1 MKTTSSCPYKI
12 NSEDFPS
19 YGVGEESGGSF
30 SRVWASIPSLF
41 AALLAH
47 SSYLIHY
54 YSHARI
60 RRQQNK
66 EKNTNTMINK
76 SSVETHA
83 FLDIVSDSPRFLS
96 RLFAAKEKRL

>member
-1 MKTTSSCPYKI
+1 MH
-12 NSEDFPS
+12 
-19 YGVGEESGGSF
+19 SGGSF
-30 SRVWASIPSLF
+30 SRVWASILSLF

-47 SSYLIHY
+47 SSHFFHY

-76 SSVETHA
+76 SNVETHA
-83 FLDIVSDSPRFLS
+83 FLISCLCSARFLS
-96 RLFAAKEKRL
+96 RLLAAKEKRLYSDLYIDGTYIYTGIHVKR